1 MSRES
6 KTAINFDPYG
16 VLDTVWKSDNDIGAL
31 CLDKNKKKLCKAY
44 REFFLVNFQARG
56 SHQGSAIWDPGMSDP
71 RFCIIESQIPISD
84 PRLFIY
90 FYKASLNPIDFM
102 NH

>member
-31 CLDKNKKKLCKAY
+31 CLDKNKKKLPTF
-44 REFFLVNFQARG
+44 RRFQTRVL
-56 SHQGSAIWDPGMSDP
+56 
-71 RFCIIESQIPISD
+71 RFKF
-84 PRLFIY
+84 RKF
-90 FYKASLNPIDFM
+90 
-102 NH
+102 

>member
-44 REFFLVNFQARG
+44 REFFLVNF
-56 SHQGSAIWDPGMSDP
+56 
-71 RFCIIESQIPISD
+71 
-84 PRLFIY
+84 
-90 FYKASLNPIDFM
+90 
-102 NH
+102 